1 MDEISGIYRHG
12 LKMALRKLSYRAQG
26 ICAQVRRH
34 AMRRIDEA
42 LIALGLFWLLA
53 ALVLPA
59 FQVGQLSPPAG
70 FVLSAMIWGSAIPVM
85 LGVISRL
92 VPAIRT
98 SKLAKPMF
106 WALAAG
112 SSLLAANQ
120 LIPHP
125 DLTIDAA
132 AFGSIVLACG
142 VILFAIAFYQGRTP
156 RA

>member
-1 MDEISGIYRHG
+1 M
-12 LKMALRKLSYRAQG
+12 RK
-26 ICAQVRRH
+26 
-34 AMRRIDEA
+34 IDEA
-42 LIALGLFWLLA
+42 LIAVGLFWLLA

-59 FQVGQLSPPAG
+59 FGIGQLSPPSG
-70 FVLSAMIWGSAIPVM
+70 FVLSSMIWGSAVPVM
-85 LGVISRL
+85 LGMISRL

-106 WALAAG
+106 WTLAAG
-112 SSLLAANQ
+112 SSLLAGNQ

-125 DLTIDAA
+125 DLTVDAGI
-132 AFGSIVLACG
+132 FGSIVLACG